1 MQGDIASAIDEMVK
15 KLQVNTAAS
24 ANSQQIIEGHVQN
37 VIDTYN
43 DAIAQKKEMYQWDA
57 KNESLWGY
65 FKRVQKEKEKIYKER
80 QKRKNNIQFLEEQ
93 INHYKEK
100 ENKAINNHK
109 NELGQALFKRRA
121 QLEIEKNVKEAMD
134 SVADTVETG
143 AKSGNPYLAA
153 IMVVGGVIIGAAKML
168 FNVAVS
174 IVKVGFS
181 FLSNILGADFGFSAV
196 YEKFLKM
203 QKLVGGISA
212 DSGLLAQESVKFLNK
227 MPMIMQEVLDVGGS
241 IEQVGEAYEG
251 YNKLTN
257 RNRVFS
263 GVEFKSIIELGLG
276 TGLGVSAAS
285 ELVGNFENL
294 GYSLDRTLKF
304 TSFVRDKTMAVS
316 QNQTKVLKKT
326 SETITE
332 LTGFGIEKGL
342 EGMVKLVI
350 KTQKAR
356 IDVKKSVGAFK
367 DAFTDPETAIE
378 VAATARLLGGKFAT
392 YFSDPFMLMAKS
404 IEDPLQL
411 TADLMEVVKGKAF
424 KGRNGF
430 QISPA
435 DRELIRE
442 FAKSI
447 GQDADELFN
456 AAIEDAK
463 YTDKIEA
470 LRKRNVSTFGLTD
483 EQNELL
489 TNLMTLNEDGSYS
502 IRLSNGVIQR
512 LENIPGNTEIY
523 AILNQERKNQQS
535 ALLRNSLA
543 ERIGIVVD
551 RFTTAFSQ
559 VFVELNNL
567 LTNHNTLNNL
577 DETVKAISSEMIIF
591 LDKAFSEGGS
601 FRQNLMQIFNTMSI
615 IMDKILSIW
624 KDPKKEFGEKFS
636 ETIYE
641 FLDGLDIGFKPILK
655 FAGGFLLEKI
665 GKLIDNAT
673 LGVTSLE
680 KSGLEMQ
687 KNALIVA
694 GQDSVLFKTQ
704 QENLVEKITI
714 YNEKNGG
721 MDMTGLTNKS
731 GAKMIEASAHIIAKN
746 MQKNAFKTVGK
757 RIPGLG
763 LAIGVFDAIGQAMD
777 GDYGQA
783 TIALASGIASTVP
796 GVGTLVSIGLDAT
809 NAYIDYSSGDNVINK
824 DGLMIKTEDKIIKGR
839 KDDALLLFDQ
849 KATQSAQDNLSI
861 KKPIVTLNLTGTI
874 DMTQH
879 DLDDNGIKDATNIVS
894 KQIINQMAYNA

>member
-24 ANSQQIIEGHVQN
+24 ANSQQIIEGHVQD

-43 DAIAQKKEMYQWDA
+43 DAIAQKKEMYRWDS

-80 QKRKNNIQFLEEQ
+80 QKRKDRIQFLDEQ
-93 INHYKEK
+93 INLYKEK
-100 ENKAINNHK
+100 GNDAINNNK
-109 NELGQALFKRRA
+109 DQLGQALFKRRA

-181 FLSNILGADFGFSAV
+181 FLQNVLGADMGIGAV
-196 YEKFLKM
+196 YKKFLEM
-203 QKLVGGISA
+203 QKLVGHISA
-212 DSGLLAQESVKFLNK
+212 DSGLLAQESIKFLNN
-227 MPMIMQEVLDVGGS
+227 MPTIMNEVLDVGGS

-304 TSFVRDKTMAVS
+304 TSFVRDKSMAVS

-326 SETITE
+326 NELITE

-342 EGMVKLVI
+342 EGMAKLVI

-356 IDVKKSVGAFK
+356 VDIKKSVGAFK
-367 DAFTDPETAIE
+367 DAFTNPETAID

-430 QISPA
+430 EISPA

-442 FAKSI
+442 FAKSVN
-447 GQDADELFN
+447 QDADELFN
-456 AAIEDAK
+456 AAIEEAK

-470 LRKRNVSTFGLTD
+470 LRKRGVSTFGLTD

-502 IRLSNGVIQR
+502 IRLSNGMIQR
-512 LENIPGNTEIY
+512 LEETPSTSEIY
-523 AILNQERKNQQS
+523 GILKQERKNSES
-535 ALLRNSLA
+535 ALLRKTLS
-543 ERIGIVVD
+543 ERLSMVLD
-551 RFTTAFSQ
+551 RFTNAFSQ
-559 VFVELNNL
+559 VFIELNNL
-567 LTNHNTLNNL
+567 FNNHSTIGGIEDLAKDISTN
-577 DETVKAISSEMIIF
+577 MIDFIH
-591 LDKAFSEGGS
+591 DVFSEKGN
-601 FRQNLMQIFNTMSI
+601 FRKLIF
-615 IMDKILSIW
+615 DGFILIKNIFGKLFSIW
-624 KDPKKEFGEKFS
+624 MDPKKELGQKISESGGVIFS
-636 ETIYE
+636 FFKGNIIPYLQYTAGVMIE
-641 FLDGLDIGFKPILK
+641 GLGGLFDSNSMKGAGLK
-655 FAGGFLLEKI
+655 MKS
-665 GKLIDNAT
+665 K
-673 LGVTSLE
+673 GVL
-680 KSGLEMQ
+680 SG
-687 KNALIVA
+687 
-694 GQDSVLFKTQ
+694 GQDSFLAKEVLPGLIEDIKVYNGANSGEGVIDLSKLTDLQQKIDEANKKAAEGEKTTKAI
-704 QENLVEKITI
+704 NITPTPSFMN
-714 YNEKNGG
+714 YGQNTSNASVPYREDKN
-721 MDMTGLTNKS
+721 LTNLMLKPFNTT
-731 GAKMIEASAHIIAKN
+731 GPVVFAN
-746 MQKNAFKTVGK
+746 GK
-757 RIPGLG
+757 VL
-763 LAIGVFDAIGQAMD
+763 Q
-777 GDYGQA
+777 
-783 TIALASGIASTVP
+783 
-796 GVGTLVSIGLDAT
+796 
-809 NAYIDYSSGDNVINK
+809 
-824 DGLMIKTEDKIIKGR
+824 GR
-839 KDDALLLFDQ
+839 KDDAVLFFDQ
-849 KATQSAQDNLSI
+849 KANQIAFLKSD
-861 KKPIVTLNLTGTI
+861 KGT
-874 DMTQH
+874 
-879 DLDDNGIKDATNIVS
+879 
-894 KQIINQMAYNA
+894 